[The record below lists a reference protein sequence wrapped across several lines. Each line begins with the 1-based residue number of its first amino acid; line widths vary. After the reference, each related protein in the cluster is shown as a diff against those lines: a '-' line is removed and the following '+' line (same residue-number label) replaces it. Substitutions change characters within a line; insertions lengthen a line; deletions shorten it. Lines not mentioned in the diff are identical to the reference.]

1 MGRTAHDADRPGVD
15 HEHVMDERGVLHI
28 VEADLS
34 ESWVGDWALSGV
46 EAIEEYLEKHAAFL
60 DYLEDATA

>member
-1 MGRTAHDADRPGVD
+1 
-15 HEHVMDERGVLHI
+15 MDERGVLHI